1 MPPDGHRSE
10 GTRSLSE
17 APYVGAKPFGSVLA
31 FEKGT
36 RCKSE
41 TASGSTR
48 TNGYASKPQTQPPKN
63 QIKRPQPSATPTQ
76 FAIWQVNSVQTF
88 NTFPPIATATNNTA
102 ISPNAKLKL
111 LACATNP
118 ITAGP
123 ARIPA

>member
-10 GTRSLSE
+10 GTLSLSE
-17 APYVGAKPFGSVLA
+17 VPYAGAKPFGSFLA

-41 TASGSTR
+41 TASGNTR
-48 TNGYASKPQTQPPKN
+48 TNGYAPKPQTQPPKN
-63 QIKRPQPSATPTQ
+63 QIKRPQPSATPKQ
-76 FAIWQVNSVQTF
+76 FAIWQLHSVQTF

-102 ISPNAKLKL
+102 INPNAKLKL